1 MRINSLLIFCF
12 LLCGAVIAQEKLS
25 AKEVKRLEEDIQQKN
40 AGINS
45 LQGEFIQTKKLDFLQ
60 EPAKSS
66 GKFFYKAPKQ
76 LKWIYLS
83 PESFS
88 LLFTNQK
95 LFIEEEGN
103 TKEIAISSN
112 KLLRRLSQ
120 LIAKSINGE
129 MLNDNSFTVN
139 YHKEKQFI
147 MANLIPKEEAIK
159 DFIEQLV
166 LYINPETLLVEKIKI
181 MENAKDFTLI
191 SLEKIRVNEIINDAV
206 FKP

>member
-1 MRINSLLIFCF
+1 MRINSFFIFCF
-12 LLCGAVIAQEKLS
+12 LFCGSIFAQEKLS
-25 AKEVKRLEEDIQQKN
+25 VKEVKGLEEKLQQKN
-40 AGINS
+40 ADIKS
-45 LQGEFIQTKKLDFLQ
+45 LQGEFIQTKKLDFLE

-66 GKFFYKAPKQ
+66 GEFFYQAPMQ

-83 PESFS
+83 PEPFS

-112 KLLRRLSQ
+112 KLLNKLSQ

-129 MLNDNSFTVN
+129 MLSDASFTVN
-139 YHKEKQFI
+139 YYNEETFI
-147 MANLIPKEEAIK
+147 TAHLLPEEASIK
-159 DFIEQLV
+159 DFIEKLV
-166 LYINPETLLVEKIKI
+166 LYINPKTLLVEKIKI
-181 MENAKDFTLI
+181 MENTKDFTLI
-191 SLEKIRVNEIINDAV
+191 SLEKIRVNETIKDSV